1 MLNLDYDRLSRV
13 LIDTGAITAAP
24 VKWGKVKT
32 CTAGLLHVS
41 GFDYPI
47 GSGAMI
53 LSEDGREI
61 GAEVVGF
68 DGKMTTLAPFD
79 EHAAIRVDA
88 LVKPVKNAAQ
98 IDVGP
103 MLVGRII
110 DPLGRPLDNMETI
123 LPEGQW
129 PLMGRKSNI
138 LNRGRI
144 TQPLDVGVRSIN
156 ALLPL
161 GRGQRVVLVA
171 GSGVGKT
178 MLLRQVCFAAEA
190 DVVVVGLIG
199 ERAREVS
206 DFIAASRSSAIA
218 DKTVTIAVP
227 ADHSPILRIKAAQR
241 AAAIA
246 EYFRD
251 QGKSVLLMIDSLT
264 RVAHAQRE
272 IGLAAGEPP
281 TMKGYPPSAIALIP
295 QLLER
300 AGGDQETGGA
310 ITAIYTVLADGDDL
324 DDPIVDAAR
333 AIADGHIVL
342 SRELAEQGVF
352 PAIDIGKSISR
363 VAQDII
369 DKEHAIALQN
379 FRASWSRYAEN
390 RDLITMGA
398 YRSGSDELLDQAIAR
413 RPDQLAFLKQSLD
426 EKVSLSRSVQN
437 LVQEFGE

>member
-1 MLNLDYDRLSRV
+1 MLNLDYDRLSR
-13 LIDTGAITAAP
+13 LLLESGAIIPAP

-32 CTAGLLHVS
+32 CSAGLLHVS

-68 DGKMTTLAPFD
+68 DGLMTTLAPFD

-88 LVKPVKNAAQ
+88 LVKPVANAAQ
-98 IDVGP
+98 IDVGSN
-103 MLVGRII
+103 LVGRII
-110 DPLGRPLDNMETI
+110 DPLGRPLDDMEAI
-123 LPEGQW
+123 VAEARW

-144 TQPLDVGVRSIN
+144 TRQLDVGIRSIN
-156 ALLPL
+156 ALLPF
-161 GRGQRVVLVA
+161 GQGQRVVLVA

-178 MLLRQVCFAAEA
+178 MLMRQLSFAAQA

-206 DFIAASRSSAIA
+206 DFIAASRNSAIA
-218 DKTVTIAVP
+218 EKTVTIAVP

-241 AAAIA
+241 AAAVA
-246 EYFRD
+246 EYFRG

-281 TMKGYPPSAIALIP
+281 TMKGYPPSAISLIP
-295 QLLER
+295 RLLER
-300 AGGDQETGGA
+300 AGGDNETGGS

-369 DKEHAIALQN
+369 GTEHAAALQN
-379 FRASWSRYAEN
+379 FRSSWSRYAEN

-398 YRSGSDELLDQAIAR
+398 YRAGSDELLDQAIAR
-413 RPDQLAFLKQSLD
+413 RPDQLAFLKQSID
-426 EKVSLSRSVQN
+426 EKVSLSRSVQY

>member
-1 MLNLDYDRLSRV
+1 MLNLDYDRLSRI
-13 LIDTGAITAAP
+13 LIETGTIAP
-24 VKWGKVKT
+24 ALVRWGKVKV
-32 CTAGLLHVS
+32 CTAGLLHAS
-41 GFDYPI
+41 GFQYPI
-47 GSGAMI
+47 GYGATI

-68 DGKMTTLAPFD
+68 DGTMTMLAPFD
-79 EHAAIRVDA
+79 EHAAIRMDA
-88 LVKPVKNAAQ
+88 LVKPMTKASQV
-98 IDVGP
+98 DVGSE
-103 MLVGRII
+103 LIGRVI
-110 DPLGRPLDNMETI
+110 DPLGRALDEMGPLLCSAE
-123 LPEGQW
+123 W
-129 PLMGRKSNI
+129 PLMGKKSNV
-138 LNRGRI
+138 LNRGSI
-144 TQPLDVGVRSIN
+144 SQPLDVGVQSIN

-161 GRGQRVVLVA
+161 GYGQRMVLVA
-171 GSGVGKT
+171 GSGIGKT
-178 MLLRQVCFAAEA
+178 VLMRQLTSGTRA
-190 DVVVVGLIG
+190 DIIVVGLIG

-206 DFIAASRSSAIA
+206 DFVAASQHSGITQ
-218 DKTVTIAVP
+218 KMVIVAVP

-246 EYFRD
+246 EYFRS

-264 RVAHAQRE
+264 RIAHAQRE

-300 AGGDQETGGA
+300 AGRDIESGGS
-310 ITAIYTVLADGDDL
+310 ITAFYTVLADGDDL

-333 AIADGHIVL
+333 AIADGHIIL

-369 DKEHAIALQN
+369 GENHAAALRI
-379 FRASWSRYAEN
+379 FRSLWSCYTEN

-398 YRSGSDELLDQAIAR
+398 YRPGGDDLLDQAIAR
-413 RPDQLAFLKQSLD
+413 RPDQLSFLKQAADSKID
-426 EKVSLSRSVQN
+426 IRRSVQN
-437 LVQEFGE
+437 LVREFGA

>member
-1 MLNLDYDRLSRV
+1 MLNIDYDRLSR
-13 LIDTGAITAAP
+13 LLLETGIITPAP
-24 VKWGKVKT
+24 VKWGKVKA
-32 CTAGLLHVS
+32 CSAGLLHAS

-47 GSGAMI
+47 GTGAMI
-53 LSEDGREI
+53 LSEDGREL

-68 DGKMTTLAPFD
+68 DGPMTTLAPFD

-88 LVKPVKNAAQ
+88 LVKPMANAAQ

-110 DPLGRPLDNMETI
+110 DPLGHPLDEMGPIVSEA
-123 LPEGQW
+123 QW
-129 PLMGRKSNI
+129 PLMGRKANI

-144 TQPLDVGVRSIN
+144 TDPLDVGIRSIN
-156 ALLPL
+156 ALLPI
-161 GRGQRVVLVA
+161 GCGQRVVLVA

-178 MLLRQVCFAAEA
+178 VLMRQLAFAARA

-206 DFIAASRSSAIA
+206 DFIAASRDSGIA
-218 DKTVTIAVP
+218 GKMVTVAVP

-241 AAAIA
+241 AAAVA
-246 EYFRD
+246 EYYRS
-251 QGKSVLLMIDSLT
+251 QGKNVLLMLDSLT

-281 TMKGYPPSAIALIP
+281 TMKGYPPSAIAMIP
-295 QLLER
+295 RLLER
-300 AGGDQETGGA
+300 AGGDNVSGGS

-333 AIADGHIVL
+333 AIADGHIIL

-369 DKEHAIALQN
+369 GQEHAAALQN
-379 FRASWSRYAEN
+379 FRSLWSRYAEN

-398 YRSGSDELLDQAIAR
+398 YNPR
-413 RPDQLAFLKQSLD
+413 RPLPLCPPFL
-426 EKVSLSRSVQN
+426 R
-437 LVQEFGE
+437 

>member
-1 MLNLDYDRLSRV
+1 MLNLDYDRLSRI
-13 LIDTGAITAAP
+13 LIETGTLSTAP
-24 VKWGKVKT
+24 VKWGKVKA
-32 CTAGLLHVS
+32 CSAGLLHVS

-47 GSGAMI
+47 GFGATI
-53 LSEDGREI
+53 LSEDGLEI

-68 DGKMTTLAPFD
+68 DGAMTTLAPFD

-88 LVKPVKNAAQ
+88 SVKPMLNRAQ
-98 IDVGP
+98 VDVGP

-110 DPLGRPLDNMETI
+110 DPLGHPLDARGPVVSES
-123 LPEGQW
+123 QW
-129 PLMGRKSNI
+129 PLLGKKANI
-138 LNRGRI
+138 LNRGSI
-144 TQPLDVGVRSIN
+144 TEPLDVGVQAIN
-156 ALLPL
+156 ALLPV
-161 GRGQRVVLVA
+161 GCGQRVALIA

-178 MLLRQVCFAAEA
+178 ILMRQLGSGTKA
-190 DVVVVGLIG
+190 DIIVVGLIG

-206 DFIAASRSSAIA
+206 DFVTASQDSGIASKMI
-218 DKTVTIAVP
+218 TVAVP

-246 EYFRD
+246 EYFRS

-264 RVAHAQRE
+264 RIAHAQRE

-281 TMKGYPPSAIALIP
+281 TMKGYPPSAIALVP

-300 AGGDQETGGA
+300 AGRDTKSGGS
-310 ITAIYTVLADGDDL
+310 ITAFYTVLADGDDL

-333 AIADGHIVL
+333 AIADGHIIL

-352 PAIDIGKSISR
+352 PATDIGKSISR

-369 DKEHAIALQN
+369 DEEHAIALQN
-379 FRASWSRYAEN
+379 FRSLWSRYAEN

-398 YRSGSDELLDQAIAR
+398 YRAGSDDGLDQAIAR
-413 RPDQLAFLKQSLD
+413 RPDQLAFLKQPVEAKISLAN
-426 EKVSLSRSVQN
+426 SVQN
-437 LVQEFGE
+437 LVQEFGG